1 MIVITSFLSP
11 GDVYCSRSVCYLP
24 QGLSVECLNLQAP
37 TFLGPRFLC
46 SSHSPLSIH
55 RGTLED
61 LNPLPCPTFETVTVL
76 LHRLIRLFFNLSRAR
91 TIGKLSA
98 EAYAYPSFPNSWLGL
113 RAVTDSLSSG
123 FRTCIPALTHGTKE
137 MSFILFQRIE
147 G

>member
-1 MIVITSFLSP
+1 MITSFLSP
-11 GDVYCSRSVCYLP
+11 GGVYCSRSVCYLP

-46 SSHSPLSIH
+46 SSHSLLSIH